1 MEVTLRSPSVKDAAC
16 LVTGLILSIDPDL
29 DLAPFQQIAD
39 QLREFVERGDLR
51 PGETLPTVRQLAADL
66 RVAPNT
72 VARAYTELQDAG
84 WLTTDGRRGTRV
96 ADSTPAEDLKRRALV
111 LQGDVEAYIRSLRR
125 RGYSKNEIRIA
136 LRHAAANADK

>member
-1 MEVTLRSPSVKDAAC
+1 MEIDLLTSPLTHPSHIVTR
-16 LVTGLILSIDPDL
+16 LILSVDPGL

-51 PGETLPTVRQLAADL
+51 PGEALPTVRQLAADL

-72 VARAYTELQDAG
+72 VARAYTELQDTG

-96 ADSTPAEDLKRRALV
+96 ADSTPSEDIKRRARV
-111 LQGDVEAYIRSLRR
+111 LQGDVEVYVNSLRR
-125 RGYSKNEIRIA
+125 RGYSKSEIRIA
-136 LRHAAANADK
+136 LRNAAANTR